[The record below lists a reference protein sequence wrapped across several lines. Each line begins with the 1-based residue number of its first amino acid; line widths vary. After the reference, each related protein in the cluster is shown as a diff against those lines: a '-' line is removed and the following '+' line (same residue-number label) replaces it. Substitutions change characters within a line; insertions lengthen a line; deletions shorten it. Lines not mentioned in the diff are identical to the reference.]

1 MSAHPLRITRL
12 PLDGLS
18 WASIYKDFP
27 KNLSRK
33 FSFHQNLVRITVLY
47 TQTDVHFLWH
57 LSEFLMTSVRIFDDV
72 PEYLMTSVRI
82 FYDMS
87 EFFMTCQ
94 NIWWHLSEFFL
105 RMRNVAGNN
114 FTENQNTHF
123 IFNNIFYRKSFRLWD
138 NVEKY
143 GRAAQATDDSMA
155 HAHCVLDNQGYK
167 HTHTQYVI
175 LFTFPQQQR

>member
-1 MSAHPLRITRL
+1 MKFCI
-12 PLDGLS
+12 
-18 WASIYKDFP
+18 WACFEFCRENSVFIKSG
-27 KNLSRK
+27 KN
-33 FSFHQNLVRITVLY
+33 NGTVHADRC
-47 TQTDVHFLWH
+47 TF
-57 LSEFLMTSVRIFDDV
+57 FMTSVRIFDDICQNIWWRARIFDDICQNFLWHV
-72 PEYLMTSVRI
+72 GIFYDMSEYLMTSVRI
-82 FYDMS
+82 
-87 EFFMTCQ
+87 
-94 NIWWHLSEFFL
+94 FL